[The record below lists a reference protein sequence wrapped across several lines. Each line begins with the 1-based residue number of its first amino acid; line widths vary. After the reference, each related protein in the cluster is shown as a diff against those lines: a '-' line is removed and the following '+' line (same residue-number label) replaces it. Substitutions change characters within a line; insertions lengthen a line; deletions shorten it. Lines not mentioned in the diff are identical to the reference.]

1 MNIIWRNNL
10 LPFDFQTFL
19 GKAINSYCS
28 RAVRAVTIASEL
40 LLRGP
45 IRMLKGHF
53 SIILKYHGISSI
65 VSLISEYIT

>member
-40 LLRGP
+40 LLRGA
-45 IRMLKGHF
+45 IRMLKAIF
-53 SIILKYHGISSI
+53 KY
-65 VSLISEYIT
+65 